1 MKSDG
6 CSRRFSKMRYQIPC
20 RTLNGVEVGMGIQH
34 NVLQMISSEWLAVAE
49 RSARL
54 SDGERRPAM
63 AGGESAGS
71 DGGRAGAAGP
81 HRALG
86 ALCQHSS
93 SADPRGSAVL
103 GGVGKL
109 NVDRS
114 VSKLLLEDC
123 SWNGKVGDAG

>member
-6 CSRRFSKMRYQIPC
+6 CSRRFSKMGYQIPC
-20 RTLNGVEVGMGIQH
+20 RTLNGVEVGMAKQH
-34 NVLQMISSEWLAVAE
+34 NILQMALSEWLAVAE
-49 RSARL
+49 RLGKL

-63 AGGESAGS
+63 AGGEPAGAH
-71 DGGRAGAAGP
+71 GGRAGAAGP

-93 SADPRGSAVL
+93 SADPRGSAGL
-103 GGVGKL
+103 GEVGKL

-114 VSKLLLEDC
+114 VLKLILEDC
-123 SWNGKVGDAG
+123 SWNW